1 MKKNKKTSIILATC
15 NRKNLAIQ
23 CVRSL
28 YLTTRHLPIELI
40 LVVDGDKETVEIIE
54 NFLED
59 KITDEW
65 NYKVDY
71 SSTRRGAKDS
81 WNIGLS
87 ISTGEIIVPTGDDQ
101 LFYPNWLDFALKTHE
116 SELGGY
122 GMVALNDKIHNG
134 TVLGTTVLYD
144 RKFCIEHLG
153 GVSIFP
159 EYNHF
164 YVDNE
169 MNERA
174 KLANSYAWCKE
185 SIVEHIHPD
194 VGKRQRDNIDY
205 ERIVNKWMSMDHKIF
220 IKRKAMGF
228 PNDFKPM
235 IK

>member
-15 NRKNLAIQ
+15 DRKELAIQ
-23 CVRSL
+23 CIRSL
-28 YLTTRHLPIELI
+28 YITTKHLPIELI
-40 LVVDGDKETVEIIE
+40 LVVDGDKEALGIIE

-59 KITDEW
+59 KITSEW
-65 NYKVDY
+65 NYKINY
-71 SSTRRGAKDS
+71 SPTRRGAKNS

-101 LFYPNWLDFALKTHE
+101 LFYPNWLDFALETHE
-116 SELGGY
+116 KKLNGY
-122 GMVALNDKIHNG
+122 GMVALNDKIHDG
-134 TVLGTTVLYD
+134 SVLGTTVLYD
-144 RKFCIEHLG
+144 RKFCIDHLG

-174 KLANSYAWCKE
+174 KLAGSYAWCKE

-194 VGKRQRDNIDY
+194 IGKRHRDDIDY
-205 ERIVNKWMSMDHKIF
+205 EKITNNWMNLDYKIF
-220 IKRKAMGF
+220 MKRKALGF
-228 PNDFKPM
+228 PNDFDPI